1 MSKEKDTVFLLR
13 AVVKIS
19 SALVYLD
26 SIIDQEKY
34 YKYGFKRESR
44 RWASTIEVHTSE
56 LMKTLAQ
63 ENSQLLTEVYGIIE
77 SSLDK
82 VQLSTPEQ
90 TSLFC
95 YYVMLKSA
103 VNDISKMEDKSLV
116 YAMVIDIVTKK
127 VINQIGKQYL
137 SIIETKD
144 SSGNDFMYLVDFLD
158 GLGEKVMINKNEDES
173 NKDNEERV
181 LPVKG

>member
-13 AVVKIS
+13 SVVKIS

-56 LMKTLAQ
+56 LMNVLAQ
-63 ENSQLLTEVYGIIE
+63 ENSELLMEVYEIIE
-77 SSLDK
+77 GSLNK

-90 TSLFC
+90 TALFC

-127 VINQIGKQYL
+127 VINQMGKQYL
-137 SIIETKD
+137 SIINTKD
-144 SSGNDFMYLVDFLD
+144 SDGRDFMHLVDFLD
-158 GLGEKVMINKNEDES
+158 DLGEKVMINKNENES
-173 NKDNEERV
+173 NKDNKEGV
-181 LPVKG
+181 LPVKD